1 MNRFVAGAVSCLL
14 LITAGLFWWQ
24 GRAERERAATP
35 KPQHL
40 AASAADP
47 TLPEGDENATGAAP
61 PPMPPEARA
70 EDREA
75 RRFNRYDRNRDN
87 IITRVEMMSSR
98 TKDFKKLDKD
108 GNNLLSFEELAAA
121 TSDRFAAADADKDG
135 KLTRAEFATTAPKR
149 GAKPKCKC

>member
-1 MNRFVAGAVSCLL
+1 MNRFVAGGVTCLL
-14 LITAGLFWWQ
+14 LMALGLFWWQ
-24 GRAERERAATP
+24 GRAERERAAAP
-35 KPQHL
+35 KPQQL
-40 AASAADP
+40 VSSADLS
-47 TLPEGDENATGAAP
+47 LPEGDENAMGIAP

-108 GNNLLSFEELAAA
+108 GNNLLSFEEWAAA
-121 TSDRFAAADADKDG
+121 TSDRFAGADADKDG

-149 GAKPKCKC
+149 SAKPACKC